1 MILRNKIQRGGKGIK
16 YRANYRYRTRRGNG
30 FFDFFKPVIPI
41 IKTLFQNKDKIMST
55 AKYVYNIG
63 KNTKDIVQAIRKP
76 APPAPTLPVII
87 PPSLPVGIDTKDIKL
102 ESIINRIN
110 QLRTGS
116 SISRHTRMGKGFSYV

>member
-41 IKTLFQNKDKIMST
+41 IKTLFQNKDKIIST
-55 AKYVYNIG
+55 AKDVYNIG

-76 APPAPTLPVII
+76 LPTLPN
-87 PPSLPVGIDTKDIKL
+87 TKDTTL

-110 QLRTGS
+110 QLKTGS
-116 SISRHTRMGKGFSYV
+116 SISRRTRMGKGFSYV

>member
-41 IKTLFQNKDKIMST
+41 IKTLFQNKDKIIST
-55 AKYVYNIG
+55 AKDVYNIG
-63 KNTKDIVQAIRKP
+63 KNTKDIVQAIRKR
-76 APPAPTLPVII
+76 PPGII
-87 PPSLPVGIDTKDIKL
+87 PPTLPVGIDTKDIKL

-110 QLRTGS
+110 QLKTGS
-116 SISRHTRMGKGFSYV
+116 SISRRTRMGKGFSYV

>member
-16 YRANYRYRTRRGNG
+16 YRANYRYRTKRGNG

-41 IKTLFQNKDKIMST
+41 IKTLFQNKDKIIST
-55 AKYVYNIG
+55 AKDVYNIG

-76 APPAPTLPVII
+76 APTLPIL
-87 PPSLPVGIDTKDIKL
+87 PPSIDTKDIKL

-110 QLRTGS
+110 QIRV
-116 SISRHTRMGKGFSYV
+116 GKGFSYA

>member
-1 MILRNKIQRGGKGIK
+1 MIVRNKITRGGKGIK

-41 IKTLFQNKDKIMST
+41 IKTLFQNKDKIIST
-55 AKYVYNIG
+55 AKDVYNIG

-76 APPAPTLPVII
+76 APTLPDL
-87 PPSLPVGIDTKDIKL
+87 PPSKDTKDITL

-110 QLRTGS
+110 QIRV
-116 SISRHTRMGKGFSYV
+116 GKGFSYA